1 MVRLGC
7 WDSPGRRKLK
17 LWAIHPKQSG
27 MGAPTG
33 MAPPR
38 TVTQGWLGLFAIS
51 PIHYASNRAV
61 ATPQL
66 LGKATTLGCQKLRVF
81 RPCGVSRSYKIDT
94 IAYIEGCLRG
104 YCGLRTK
111 VFDHRLHFLSAVEHN
126 YFPCL
131 RVRSGDSPI
140 SSRNAGSTAFNITYC
155 LH

>member
-1 MVRLGC
+1 
-7 WDSPGRRKLK
+7 
-17 LWAIHPKQSG
+17 

-140 SSRNAGSTAFNITYC
+140 SSRNAPVNRGNSYARQQKENANGGQRPSCVTHNIHVNTPRC
-155 LH
+155 